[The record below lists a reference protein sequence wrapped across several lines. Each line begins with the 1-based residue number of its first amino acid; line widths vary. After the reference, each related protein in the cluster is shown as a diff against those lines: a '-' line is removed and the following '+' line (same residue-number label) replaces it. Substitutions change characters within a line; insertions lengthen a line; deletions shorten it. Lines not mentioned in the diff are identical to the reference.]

1 MEALN
6 AESISKAILGKLEQ
20 MGLDYKGCL
29 VGMGFDGASVMSG
42 KLGGVQKL
50 IKDKSPMAYYLHCYA
65 HRLNLVLIDTTK
77 LVRQADDF
85 FSLLEQLYIFISNS
99 IVHENFV
106 KLQKE
111 MHPGEK
117 IRELQSLSETRWW
130 ARATSCKNVLIRF
143 KCIIRLM
150 RQVSSIDK
158 GARATTAR
166 GLFAQ
171 MNYNF
176 LQLLHFFT
184 EILSTVNKISEQLQ
198 DPRLDLAK
206 ACQLISTLQQ
216 ELECRRNVDMI
227 NYNEEVES
235 LCRKCGLN
243 YEEKERRPQRP
254 PDALSDYFVTDAI
267 GKSAGASSEKPLHG
281 DAFIQILDC
290 MLSELDR
297 RFSSDAKVIMQG
309 VSALSPTSDSF
320 LDHSALKEI
329 ALRYGICHDGLI
341 HENPLVKRLVSND
354 CITVLEFLTQL
365 CPYKQ
370 AFDCLYNLLL
380 ISVTLPVTTASC
392 ERSFSKMKL
401 VKTYLRNSMCHERL
415 SHLALLSI
423 DSTRAES
430 IDLEQFVDEFDSRHD
445 NRRIKLH

>member
-1 MEALN
+1 
-6 AESISKAILGKLEQ
+6 
-20 MGLDYKGCL
+20 
-29 VGMGFDGASVMSG
+29 
-42 KLGGVQKL
+42 
-50 IKDKSPMAYYLHCYA
+50 MAYYLHCYA
-65 HRLNLVLIDTTK
+65 DRLNLVLIDTTK
-77 LVRQADDF
+77 VVRQADDF

-117 IRELQSLSETRWW
+117 IRELQRLSETRWW
-130 ARATSCKNVLIRF
+130 TRATSCKNVVIRF
-143 KCIIRLM
+143 ECIIRLM
-150 RQVSSIDK
+150 RQVSSVDK

-166 GLFAQ
+166 DLFAQ

-184 EILSTVNKISEQLQ
+184 DILSTVNKVSEQLQ

-216 ELECRRNVDMI
+216 ELECRRDVDMI

-243 YEEKERRPQRP
+243 YEEKERRSQRP

-267 GKSAGASSEKPLHG
+267 GKSARAISEKPLHG
-281 DAFIQILDC
+281 DTFIQILDC

-297 RFSSDAKVIMQG
+297 RFSGDAKVIMQG
-309 VSALSPTSDSF
+309 VSALSPTSERF

-341 HENPLVKRLVSND
+341 HEIPLVKRLVSND
-354 CITVLEFLTQL
+354 CTTVLEFLTQL
-365 CPYKQ
+365 CPYRQ
-370 AFDCLYNLLL
+370 AIDCLYNLLL

-401 VKTYLRNSMCHERL
+401 VKTYLRNSMCHECL

-423 DSTRAES
+423 ESTRAES
-430 IDLEQFVDEFDSRHD
+430 IDLEQFVNELDSRRD

>member
-1 MEALN
+1 MVLDEIVENVQTARFFTIQADETKDVRKTEQLSVVIRFFAEESKTIQECFLTFIPMEALN

-20 MGLDYKGCL
+20 MGL
-29 VGMGFDGASVMSG
+29 
-42 KLGGVQKL
+42 VQKL
-50 IKDKSPMAYYLHCYA
+50 IRDKSPMAYYLHCYA
-65 HRLNLVLIDTTK
+65 HRLNLVFIDTTK
-77 LVRQADDF
+77 VVQQADDF

-106 KLQKE
+106 KLPKE

-143 KCIIRLM
+143 ECIRRLM

-158 GARATTAR
+158 GARAPTAR

-184 EILSTVNKISEQLQ
+184 DILSTVNKISEQLQ
-198 DPRLDLAK
+198 DLRLDLAK

-243 YEEKERRPQRP
+243 YEEKERRSQRP

-267 GKSAGASSEKPLHG
+267 GKSARANSEKPLHG

-309 VSALSPTSDSF
+309 VSALSPTSESF
-320 LDHSALKEI
+320 LDIQH
-329 ALRYGICHDGLI
+329 
-341 HENPLVKRLVSND
+341 
-354 CITVLEFLTQL
+354 
-365 CPYKQ
+365 
-370 AFDCLYNLLL
+370 
-380 ISVTLPVTTASC
+380 
-392 ERSFSKMKL
+392 
-401 VKTYLRNSMCHERL
+401 
-415 SHLALLSI
+415 
-423 DSTRAES
+423 
-430 IDLEQFVDEFDSRHD
+430 
-445 NRRIKLH
+445 